1 VFYRFLKSAFIDQL
15 AYATAFLTALWAFAD
30 KHHPPMIPG
39 FLSGV
44 SPLYGVAVS
53 AFAGALL
60 IGKYVFIAGAAKV
73 VNQLKDEITQQEAVL
88 ADRSVKL
95 TDLTEKLAMTVAN
108 ESALRNRL
116 DIFENKD
123 SELHVSEL
131 RKRIREYE
139 DDKKTACGAG
149 VSAMREQLRELR
161 DVRDEQVQH
170 AVDVLSRETDLLEV
184 EIKKGELSFYEMS
197 LKISDIRENIF
208 DLCLISL
215 SGTAEGK
222 QTGDEAAF
230 NPFRM
235 GKNDDS
241 FSMEQ
246 TYKFLKV
253 AFHPDRFSSESLKQ
267 DASKY
272 FQQTVQAYNTL
283 KERMKAST

>member
-1 VFYRFLKSAFIDQL
+1 MLKSAFIDQL

-30 KHHPPMIPG
+30 KHHPPVIPG
-39 FLSGV
+39 FLAGL

-73 VNQLKDEITQQEAVL
+73 VHQLKDEISHQEAAL
-88 ADRSVKL
+88 AERSAKV

-139 DDKKTACGAG
+139 DDKKTAC
-149 VSAMREQLRELR
+149 SASVTAMKEQLRELR

-170 AVDVLSRETDLLEV
+170 AVDVLSREIDLLET
-184 EIKKGELSFYEMS
+184 EIKKGELSYYEMS
-197 LKISDIRENIF
+197 LKIADIRENIF
-208 DLCLISL
+208 DLCLVSL
-215 SGTAEGK
+215 SATTEGK
-222 QTGDEAAF
+222 QAGEEAAYNF
-230 NPFRM
+230 FRM
-235 GKNDDS
+235 DKNADS

-283 KERMKAST
+283 KDRMKAST